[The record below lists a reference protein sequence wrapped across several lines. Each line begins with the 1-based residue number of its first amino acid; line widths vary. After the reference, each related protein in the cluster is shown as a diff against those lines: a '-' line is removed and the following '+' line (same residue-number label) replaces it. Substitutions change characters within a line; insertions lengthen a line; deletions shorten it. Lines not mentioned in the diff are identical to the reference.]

1 MKFEASQSRQM
12 SQQRQFLSPHPFARR
27 YKTGAVPRPVSL
39 KAAISAQTNAPERAE
54 SISGHPAPGTL
65 RLGRT
70 EPCHRLRIRTIS
82 AARAK
87 PYAPAPFGR
96 VRRKRRT
103 RSPNNRGRN
112 ACALPFA
119 VCTNVPVLMK
129 ESYLWHAESGSTP
142 ALCHPQDE
150 RSHPHKRRNNI
161 PNSSERNARA
171 RQFSERATV
180 LAADAF
186 DRPLRFRITRREGK
200 DEHPFLF
207 VLESPIYKSF
217 RRKKPAPALHT
228 AIYHTRRKR
237 RLTAA
242 VRLCKNGRHS
252 PATGVQAQ
260 PCLFSHFLCFDAFG
274 KKPQSGLARTTGTAG
289 LTGMQTQSRLFSC
302 FCML

>member
-1 MKFEASQSRQM
+1 MINEHDD
-12 SQQRQFLSPHPFARR
+12 LSYRR
-27 YKTGAVPRPVSL
+27 R
-39 KAAISAQTNAPERAE
+39 
-54 SISGHPAPGTL
+54 
-65 RLGRT
+65 
-70 EPCHRLRIRTIS
+70 
-82 AARAK
+82 
-87 PYAPAPFGR
+87 
-96 VRRKRRT
+96 
-103 RSPNNRGRN
+103 
-112 ACALPFA
+112 
-119 VCTNVPVLMK
+119 
-129 ESYLWHAESGSTP
+129 STP

-260 PCLFSHFLCFDAFG
+260 PCLFSHFLCVDAFG
-274 KKPQSGLARTTGTAG
+274 KKPQSGLARTTGTSG
-289 LTGMQTQSRLFSC
+289 VTGMQTQSRLFSC
-302 FCML
+302 FFML

>member
-1 MKFEASQSRQM
+1 MKFEASQSRQTL
-12 SQQRQFLSPHPFARR
+12 QQRQLLCPHPFARR
-27 YKTGAVPRPVSL
+27 YRTGAVPRPVSL

-87 PYAPAPFGR
+87 PYAPLRSGVSAQASEPQPQQQGAER
-96 VRRKRRT
+96 LRSAIRRMYKRAGADKGIVPLSYRRRSTPALCHSQNERSRPRKRRNNI
-103 RSPNNRGRN
+103 PNSSERN
-112 ACALPFA
+112 ARALPFA

-186 DRPLRFRITRREGK
+186 DRPLRFRITRREGEGRTPPSPSFWK
-200 DEHPFLF
+200 ARFINLFAGKSPPLPF
-207 VLESPIYKSF
+207 I
-217 RRKKPAPALHT
+217 RRYTIPVVN
-228 AIYHTRRKR
+228 
-237 RLTAA
+237 AA
-242 VRLCKNGRHS
+242 
-252 PATGVQAQ
+252 
-260 PCLFSHFLCFDAFG
+260 
-274 KKPQSGLARTTGTAG
+274 
-289 LTGMQTQSRLFSC
+289 
-302 FCML
+302 